1 MMKLAQKVE
10 LITDNLSSLL
20 DRAARQDIV
29 SNFKKIESA
38 INGLSVDD
46 SDDTVSKDDLNKQV
60 SLIKELVAN
69 AQDALTTRI
78 NRIVLGT
85 DQETIKLVVRQILK
99 DEGVI

>member
-1 MMKLAQKVE
+1 MMELAQKVE

-46 SDDTVSKDDLNKQV
+46 TVSKDDLNKQV
-60 SLIKELVAN
+60 GIIKELVAN

-85 DQETIKLVVRQILK
+85 DQETIELVVRKILK
-99 DEGVI
+99 EKGVI